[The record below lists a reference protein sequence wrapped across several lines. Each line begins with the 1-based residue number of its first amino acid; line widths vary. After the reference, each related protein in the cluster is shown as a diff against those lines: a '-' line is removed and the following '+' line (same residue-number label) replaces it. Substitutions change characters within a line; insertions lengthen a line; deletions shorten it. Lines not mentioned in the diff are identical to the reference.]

1 MLRYDENGSKFV
13 EIHVRLQDQVP
24 SHGRGCPEGEEAPQG
39 AETAVCSHPQVMLN
53 FSTVMYVAGK
63 GVSQLAL

>member
-1 MLRYDENGSKFV
+1 MLQE
-13 EIHVRLQDQVP
+13 QVP

-53 FSTVMYVAGK
+53 FSTVMYVAGE